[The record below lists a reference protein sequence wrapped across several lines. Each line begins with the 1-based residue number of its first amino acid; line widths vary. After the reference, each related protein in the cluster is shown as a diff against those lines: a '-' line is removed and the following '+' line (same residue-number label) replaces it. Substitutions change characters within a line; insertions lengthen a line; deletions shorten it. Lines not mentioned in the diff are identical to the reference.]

1 MTAGAMYVYI
11 NEGAD
16 IVRQIE
22 VNDGITVD
30 VADDGDIVGI
40 ELLAPG
46 TQCRSISEFQNTFAH
61 LESSLGLDHES
72 AAMIGYLCVQAF
84 PQTQGRADMAV
95 PQIPQ
100 ESQPTPELVFS

>member
-11 NEGAD
+11 NEGAE

-30 VADDGDIVGI
+30 VDGGGAIVGV
-40 ELLAPG
+40 ELLTPG
-46 TQCRSISEFQNTFAH
+46 AQCRSVSEFQQTFAY
-61 LESSLGLDHES
+61 LESSLGLDHDS

-84 PQTQGRADMAV
+84 PQTQGRVDMAV
-95 PQIPQ
+95 PQIHQ
-100 ESQPTPELVFS
+100 ESQPVPDLVFS